1 MTFGIMQPYFAI
13 LVISKGEKNK
23 MKHLIIIGARGWGRE
38 VYAAALSTK
47 AYKDGEF
54 TIKGFLDSKADAL
67 KGLKGDYPPILGAP
81 ETYEIHED
89 DFFFVAMGKPKW
101 RKYYA
106 DMMEQK
112 GAKFLSIICNNAFVN
127 STATIGEGAFVS
139 DWCVISDN
147 VVLGKHTMVHSFATL
162 GHDAKVGDYSSIEAY
177 SFLGGYAEMGHESVM
192 HVRSTLIAH
201 KKIGNQV
208 SVGSC
213 SVVMRNIK
221 DGLHVFGNPAQK
233 IDF

>member
-1 MTFGIMQPYFAI
+1 M
-13 LVISKGEKNK
+13 KN
-23 MKHLIIIGARGWGRE
+23 LIIIGARGWGRE
-38 VYAAALSTK
+38 VYAAVLGTK

-54 TIKGFLDSKADAL
+54 TIKGFLDSKADAFD
-67 KGLKGDYPPILGAP
+67 GLKGDYPPILGAP
-81 ETYEIHED
+81 ETYEIQEYD
-89 DFFFVAMGKPKW
+89 VFFVAMGEPKW

-106 DMMEQK
+106 EMMEQK
-112 GAKFLSIICNNAFVN
+112 GAKFISIICNNAYINPTV
-127 STATIGEGAFVS
+127 TIGEGSFIAGWS
-139 DWCVISDN
+139 CISDN
-147 VVLGKHTMVHSFATL
+147 VILGKHSIIHVFCDL

-177 SFLGGYAEMGHESVM
+177 SFLGGYSEVGQESVM

-208 SVGSC
+208 SVGSS

>member
-1 MTFGIMQPYFAI
+1 
-13 LVISKGEKNK
+13 

-38 VYAAALSTK
+38 VYAAALGTK

-54 TIKGFLDSKADAL
+54 TIKGFLDSKSDVL
-67 KGLKGDYPPILGAP
+67 DGLKGDYPPILGAP
-81 ETYEIHED
+81 ETYEIQED
-89 DFFFVAMGKPKW
+89 DIFFVAMGEPKW

-106 DMMEQK
+106 EMMEQK
-112 GAKFLSIICNNAFVN
+112 GAKFLSIICTGAYVN
-127 STATIGEGAFVS
+127 PTATIGEGSFVS
-139 DWCVISDN
+139 GWSTVSDN
-147 VVLGKHTMVHSFATL
+147 VVLGKHTMIHSFATL

-177 SFLGGYAEMGHESVM
+177 SFLGGYSKVGKESVM

-208 SVGSC
+208 SVGSS

>member
-1 MTFGIMQPYFAI
+1 
-13 LVISKGEKNK
+13 

-38 VYAAALSTK
+38 VYAAALGTK
-47 AYKDGEF
+47 AYREGEF
-54 TIKGFLDSKADAL
+54 DIKGFLDSKADAL
-67 KGLKGDYPPILGAP
+67 DGLKGDYPSILGAP
-81 ETYEIHED
+81 ETYEIQED
-89 DFFFVAMGKPKW
+89 DVFFVAMGEPKW

-106 DMMEQK
+106 EMMEQK
-112 GAKFLSIICNNAFVN
+112 GAKFISIISDNAFVN
-127 STATIGEGAFVS
+127 PTATIEEGSFVF

-147 VVLGKHTMVHSFATL
+147 VALGKHTMVHAFSTL

-177 SFLGGYAEMGHESVM
+177 SFLGGFAEMGQESVM

-201 KKIGNQV
+201 KKIGNNV
-208 SVGSC
+208 HVGSS

-233 IDF
+233 IDY

>member
-1 MTFGIMQPYFAI
+1 
-13 LVISKGEKNK
+13 

-38 VYAAALSTK
+38 VYAAAKGTK
-47 AYKDGEF
+47 AYQEGEF
-54 TIKGFLDSKADAL
+54 DIKGFLDSKADAL
-67 KGLKGDYPPILGAP
+67 DGLKGDYHPILGAP
-81 ETYEIHED
+81 ETYEIQED
-89 DFFFVAMGKPKW
+89 DVFFVAMGEPKW

-106 DMMEQK
+106 EMMEQK
-112 GAKFLSIICNNAFVN
+112 GAKFISIISKNVFINP
-127 STATIGEGAFVS
+127 TATIGEGSFVAGWS
-139 DWCVISDN
+139 TVSDN
-147 VVLGKHTMVHSFATL
+147 VVLGKHTMIHSFATL

-177 SFLGGYAEMGHESVM
+177 SFLGGYSEVGQESVM

-208 SVGSC
+208 SVGSS

>member
-1 MTFGIMQPYFAI
+1 
-13 LVISKGEKNK
+13 
-23 MKHLIIIGARGWGRE
+23 MKHLIIRGARGWGRE
-38 VYAAALSTK
+38 VYAAAKGTK
-47 AYKDGEF
+47 AYQEGEF
-54 TIKGFLDSKADAL
+54 DIKGFLDSKADAL
-67 KGLKGDYPPILGAP
+67 EGLKGDYPPILGAP
-81 ETYEIHED
+81 ETYKIQEND
-89 DFFFVAMGKPKW
+89 VFFVAMGEPKW

-106 DMMEQK
+106 DMMDQK

-139 DWCVISDN
+139 EWCVISDN
-147 VVLGKHTMVHSFATL
+147 VVLGKHAMVHSFATL

-177 SFLGGYAEMGHESVM
+177 SFLGGYSEMGHESVM